1 MRAEL
6 FLSHRY
12 ITKHKKQS
20 LSVILVTALF
30 ISALVATWIYMQS
43 YEATQ
48 INYYAETWGSYHSV
62 VHNANLKDVDNIES
76 LLKEKGSGAAYSY
89 FNVDYDDKVFYVGYI
104 DQTAVNLLPIKLK
117 EGRYPENAEEVTVE
131 NSTYVALG
139 LNAAVGESV
148 SVPVIVDGKTVVKE
162 YTLVGITEN
171 YLSALWYD
179 EQLRLN
185 PLPTLLTA
193 DKNEIL
199 KIDIVCGTRSA
210 SGFFSNYGNRTLN
223 PYDAETVKND
233 VVGYIINI
241 GAFLFGIVI
250 IVTVFGI
257 VGIYVYTLRERRKY
271 MSLLRCIGLKRYKGV
286 SLFFIQGMVYWFI
299 SAIIGGV
306 FGIVWSYV
314 FILIY
319 GVFGKSLIFT
329 LTLKPFILAWI
340 VSGITSLIVYTVPS
354 MVFFKKAPLALAK
367 QKHKRSKHGKNK
379 ILPLPELWNKSLK
392 KEYGLQN
399 TFSVILTAL
408 CVIVAIFGFYVATSE
423 PRNDYNYVKSKYED
437 YQLYLGGGTNSYEN
451 FDVTLPRNQGV
462 LHKNLLEIYQLENV
476 EVLFKT
482 SMYMNSQYV
491 LCKDGDTHSFFENEN
506 NYMHTVNG
514 ESTSHFAEA
523 LNAAGGDDGD
533 VFVKPWTYVL
543 DYEHD
548 VKNLKLLKGSV
559 DKNEF
564 VSGDVI
570 IAPDDGFEVGDKLVI
585 MIPVAKD
592 GSSEQKTYEFDYNV
606 KEVTVAATYSG
617 SIANDTS
624 GRSGNIIFSAE
635 YLYDIDPMLNYSLV
649 KLKLKDGISDKDADQ
664 IREYLEGLVMRSQN
678 LKLTDYA
685 TEKRENLRLMREG
698 QVQIGLIVIMF
709 VIIIS
714 ITIAISSYVKL
725 KTNMHSY
732 ILMRSIGA
740 KGDTIKSLIKEDIGR
755 LVLNGTVI
763 GTVIGLAL
771 VVFSISEGPSTT
783 NTGVLFGMFAE
794 LILIVAAVFVLI
806 YFAAMFCIKKQIKH
820 IAEINIASAVNSVDL

>member
-30 ISALVATWIYMQS
+30 ISALVATLIYMQS

-48 INYYAETWGSYHSV
+48 INYYAETWGSYHSI
-62 VHNANLKDVDNIES
+62 VHNADLNAVDNIES
-76 LLKEKGSGAAYSY
+76 LLKEKNSGVAYCY
-89 FNVDYDDKVFYVGYI
+89 FKVDYIDKIFYVGYI

-117 EGRYPENAEEVTVE
+117 EGRYPENSGEVTIE

-139 LNAAVGESV
+139 IKAAVGEKV
-148 SVPVIVDGKTVVKE
+148 SVPVIVDGEAVVKE

-171 YLSALWYD
+171 YLSALRYD
-179 EQLRLN
+179 EKLRLN
-185 PLPTLLTA
+185 PLPTLLTV

-199 KIDIVCGTRSA
+199 KVDIVCATRSA
-210 SGFFSNYGNRTLN
+210 TGFFSSYGDRTTN
-223 PYDAETVKND
+223 PYDAETVKTD
-233 VVGYIINI
+233 IVGYIINI
-241 GAFLFGIVI
+241 GAFLFGIVM
-250 IVTVFGI
+250 IVTIFGI
-257 VGIYVYTLRERRKY
+257 VGIYVYTMRERRKY
-271 MSLLRCIGLKRYKGV
+271 MSLLRCIGLKRYKGIG
-286 SLFFIQGMVYWFI
+286 LFFIQGIVYWFI
-299 SAIIGGV
+299 SAIIGAV
-306 FGIVWSYV
+306 FGIVLSYI

-329 LTLKPFILAWI
+329 LTFKPFILAWLI
-340 VSGITSLIVYTVPS
+340 SGITVVIVYTVPS
-354 MVFFKKAPLALAK
+354 IVFFRKAPLALARH
-367 QKHKRSKHGKNK
+367 KHKRSKYGKNK

-392 KEYGLQN
+392 KEYRLQN
-399 TFSVILTAL
+399 IFSVVLTAL
-408 CVIVAIFGFYVATSE
+408 CVSVAIFGFYVATSE
-423 PRNDYNYVKSKYED
+423 HLNDYNYVKGKYED

-451 FDVTLPRNQGV
+451 FEITLPRNQGI
-462 LHKNLLEIYQLENV
+462 LYKSLLEIYQLEDV

-482 SMYMNSQYV
+482 TMYMNSQYV
-491 LCKDGDTHSFFENEN
+491 LCKKENTHSFFKNEN
-506 NYMHTVNG
+506 NYMHIENG
-514 ESTSHFAEA
+514 DSTSHFAEA
-523 LNAAGGDDGD
+523 LRAAGGEAGD

-548 VKNLKLLKGSV
+548 VKNLKLLRGSV
-559 DKNEF
+559 DKSAF
-564 VSGDVI
+564 VSGNVI
-570 IAPDDGFEVGDKLVI
+570 IAPEDGFDVGDKLVI
-585 MIPVAKD
+585 VVPVVKED
-592 GSSEQKTYEFDYNV
+592 SSDQKTYEFDYVV

-624 GRSGNIIFSAE
+624 ERNNNIILSAE
-635 YLYDIDPMLNYSLV
+635 YLYGIDPMLNYSLV
-649 KLKLKDGISDKDADQ
+649 KLKLKDGVSDEKADQ
-664 IREYLEGLVMRSQN
+664 IKDYLEGLVMRSQN

-732 ILMRSIGA
+732 VLMRSIGA
-740 KGDTIKSLIKEDIGR
+740 KSDTIKALIKEDIGR
-755 LVLNGTVI
+755 LILDGTVI
-763 GTVIGLAL
+763 GTVLGLAL
-771 VVFSISEGPSTT
+771 VVFSLLESPSTSISS
-783 NTGVLFGMFAE
+783 LFGMFAV
-794 LILIVAAVFVLI
+794 LILIAAVVFALI
-806 YFAAMFCIKKQIKH
+806 YFATMFCIKKQIER
-820 IAEINIASAVNSVDL
+820 IAKINIVSAVNLVDL